1 MPLETMENLDWSE
14 QQDCNELVT
23 YSVSVALVQA
33 QAAQARLAR
42 LPIATAYRSSP
53 GSMKVSSSEKK
64 KAPPGKD
71 RQGQG
76 AREATLHSVHRR
88 RLVDKIEDRLQG
100 NQHAHRILTG

>member
-64 KAPPGKD
+64 KPRREKTGRARAHAKPHCT
-71 RQGQG
+71 QFTG
-76 AREATLHSVHRR
+76 AVSSIRSKIGFKATSTP
-88 RLVDKIEDRLQG
+88 
-100 NQHAHRILTG
+100 TGS